1 MPTPKQIADAWATI
15 RAARDTKRQTERK
28 EKFDLAEWTAENHG
42 LRYAIGQKWDIAN
55 AERLTTQRL
64 AWSKQSAAWQA
75 IWTQDAARIAEL
87 KNTIRMER
95 HPALNERHDDL
106 CALDELL
113 RLQRQDYVRTELKRS
128 LAQSRLDQAAD

>member
-1 MPTPKQIADAWATI
+1 M
-15 RAARDTKRQTERK
+15 
-28 EKFDLAEWTAENHG
+28 
-42 LRYAIGQKWDIAN
+42 
-55 AERLTTQRL
+55 L

-95 HPALNERHDDL
+95 HPAMNEHYHDL

-113 RLQRQDYVRTELKRS
+113 RLQRPDYVRTELKRS
-128 LAQSRLDQAAD
+128 LATLRLDQAAD